1 MQLTYGWQLPFSGKG
16 RQDCWVCSE
25 NTKRLAIYAWYQAK
39 QQDEEAKGYAL
50 KALRLPPS
58 LKHLETK
65 SSRKREAF
73 NIDFLREYNT
83 ANHQHKLDKAASGYV
98 GKPRGN
104 FTPWSQYRGGKSFS
118 TGRGEKNYLGRR
130 GRGTSTFNN
139 STSHNPTYPT
149 SVPTTSTVLP
159 ITALQQQSLPSANY
173 EIPTDGIAPGG
184 LLQQFITA
192 WRSTITHPWPLSV
205 IQHGYK
211 IQFAKQPVP
220 WKLPKKHLSAE
231 DQLHV
236 NIAIQKFLTGEMI
249 EVSPSQNKNFLS
261 NFFTLQEQ
269 TKRRPILD
277 RQKLNRF
284 LQVEHFQ
291 MEGVPTLRE
300 IIEEN
305 DYICKIDLKDAYV
318 VIPIHPDSQDYLSF
332 ENQGTVYRY
341 KSLAFGLSVAP

>member
-1 MQLTYGWQLPFSGKG
+1 MVSISRRKIILNRTRRKKLSWKTRTWDLNLQQLHLPQPNLSKCNQQS
-16 RQDCWVCSE
+16 RAQTVTLCS
-25 NTKRLAIYAWYQAK
+25 A
-39 QQDEEAKGYAL
+39 
-50 KALRLPPS
+50 
-58 LKHLETK
+58 
-65 SSRKREAF
+65 
-73 NIDFLREYNT
+73 
-83 ANHQHKLDKAASGYV
+83 
-98 GKPRGN
+98 
-104 FTPWSQYRGGKSFS
+104 
-118 TGRGEKNYLGRR
+118 
-130 GRGTSTFNN
+130 
-139 STSHNPTYPT
+139 

-231 DQLHV
+231 DQLH
-236 NIAIQKFLTGEMI
+236 
-249 EVSPSQNKNFLS
+249 
-261 NFFTLQEQ
+261 EQ